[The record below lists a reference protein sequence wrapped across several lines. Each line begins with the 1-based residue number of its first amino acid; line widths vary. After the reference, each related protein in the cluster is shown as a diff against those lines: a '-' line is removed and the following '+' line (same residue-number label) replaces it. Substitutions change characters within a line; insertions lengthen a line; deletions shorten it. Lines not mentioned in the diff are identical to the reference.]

1 MRFQS
6 FSLTITILVGVAMGC
21 SHPYEKMKERELA
34 TGVRSDSLFL
44 GFHLGMSSENFYQH
58 CYKLNR
64 DSLIWQGGGNLSVQ
78 YKTDDLKYPAVMN
91 FYPEFTDGVIAN
103 MPVTFQ
109 YEVFEPWNPNKTG
122 DSLQIQVLGLMK
134 SWYGDEFVEIKHPTY
149 GSAFVNVRGNRQISV
164 YKQSDAR
171 VGVYFK
177 DLTLEDKETEEE
189 GKPDA
194 ETETGQNQANDT

>member
-1 MRFQS
+1 MRFLS
-6 FSLTITILVGVAMGC
+6 FGFIITVFIGLVFSC

-34 TGVRSDSLFL
+34 TGVRNDSLFL
-44 GFHLGMSSENFYQH
+44 GFYLGMSSENFYNH

-91 FYPEFTDGVIAN
+91 FYPEFSDGVIAN
-103 MPVTFQ
+103 MPVIFQ

-149 GSAFVNVRGNRQISV
+149 GSAFVNVAGNRQISV

-177 DLTLEDKETEEE
+177 DLTLEGKEVEEAESVE
-189 GKPDA
+189 GQD
-194 ETETGQNQANDT
+194 EANNTSG